1 MSLYQ
6 TKLGVLIYSKFDGK
20 RRDYSPHSPSV
31 DTNRK
36 AKQYSNC
43 KSPEISP
50 KLQMHHVYF
59 PLAPGLDELH
69 EECLTTEMDPVVT
82 GTLEYK
88 PKKQR
93 RSLNVFTGSSGWK
106 EECS

>member
-20 RRDYSPHSPSV
+20 LSDCSPHSLSV

-36 AKQYSNC
+36 AKQHSNC
-43 KSPEISP
+43 KRPGISP
-50 KLQMHHVYF
+50 KLHHVYF
-59 PLAPGLDELH
+59 PLDELH

-82 GTLEYK
+82 GTSEYK
-88 PKKQR
+88 PKKKR
-93 RSLNVFTGSSGWK
+93 DAH
-106 EECS
+106 